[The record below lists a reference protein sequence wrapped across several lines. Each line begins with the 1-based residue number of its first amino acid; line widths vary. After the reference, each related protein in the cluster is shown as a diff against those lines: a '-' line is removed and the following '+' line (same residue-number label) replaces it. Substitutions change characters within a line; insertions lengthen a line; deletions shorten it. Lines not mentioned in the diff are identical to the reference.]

1 MSRISFF
8 VDGFNVYHSINNPS
22 LYKYKWLNYRKLC
35 ECFLKPHDTIEEIYF
50 FTAFVPWS
58 DSKVLRHKRL
68 LQVLQD
74 VGIIPVLGEFRRRN
88 RTCMKC
94 KNDYITYEEK
104 QTDVNIAI
112 QVFRNAVE
120 GKYDEAII
128 ISGDSDLIPSI
139 QAVKELFSNKK
150 IGVVIP
156 IGGKAKELTMIA
168 DYHRKMKVKHLAMSQ
183 FSDSVTIASGE
194 NLFRPREWQ

>member
-8 VDGFNVYHSINNPS
+8 VDGFNVYHAINNPR

-35 ECFLKPHDTIEEIYF
+35 ECFLKPQDTIGEIYF

-58 DSKVLRHKRL
+58 TPKILRHQTLIRAL
-68 LQVLQD
+68 RN
-74 VGIIPVLGEFRRRN
+74 VGITPVLGAFRRIN
-88 RTCMKC
+88 RTCQIC

-112 QVFRNAVE
+112 HVFRTAMENR
-120 GKYDEAII
+120 YDEAII

-139 QAVKELFSNKK
+139 HAVKESFTDKK

-156 IGGKAKELTMIA
+156 IGGRAKELIQIA
-168 DYHRKMKVKHLAMSQ
+168 DFHRKMKVKHLAMSQ
-183 FSDSVTIASGE
+183 FSDSITLSNGKQ
-194 NLFRPREWQ
+194 LFRPKEWR